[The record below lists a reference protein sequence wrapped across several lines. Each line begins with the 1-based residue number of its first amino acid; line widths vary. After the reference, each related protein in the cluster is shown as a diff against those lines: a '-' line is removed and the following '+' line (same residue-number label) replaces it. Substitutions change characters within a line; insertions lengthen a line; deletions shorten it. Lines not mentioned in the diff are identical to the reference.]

1 MKTMYNYKMQVKIK
15 KLLLVILLVNCSLL
29 IVNCSKK
36 FNPEPL
42 SKSTRQNLAYLQQD
56 PQFVMYFN
64 FKKMRDTGFWK
75 KFMSDSVFSSE
86 RNFGSFLNILKNAT
100 GASISNGIDELYFS
114 NSWIG
119 DNALVVKGT
128 FDRNKVNDYINSDS
142 QYTKL
147 SYPNNITVYN
157 LTPLHFYFYF
167 KDDFTVCAS
176 NYLPQIE
183 GTMSVTDTSKAGLL
197 NNEFA
202 VTTID
207 HIKNKDH
214 LWMMSSQKLF
224 IRGIF
229 ENFADLGGNKQDKL
243 KIPGGENKDTTYTP
257 PDSNS
262 TEGLDLT
269 QIYNKIT
276 AVSFSL
282 KMTDDLGLTMQNE
295 CTDEPASGELKN
307 KIDAVIALSK
317 LSAQFSKKSQG
328 PMTHILDKVDT
339 HTYEKTLLIETT
351 LTDQQ
356 ITELRKQ
363 KVFF

>member
-1 MKTMYNYKMQVKIK
+1 MSNFKISIKIK
-15 KLLLVILLVNCSLL
+15 KVLLVILLVNFSLL

-36 FNPEPL
+36 FNPELL

-75 KFMSDSVFSSE
+75 KYMSDSIFSSE

-100 GASISNGIDELYFS
+100 GASISNGIDELFFS
-114 NSWIG
+114 NSWVG
-119 DNALVVKGT
+119 DNALVIKGT
-128 FDRNKVNDYINSDS
+128 FDRNKVNDYIKSDS
-142 QYTKL
+142 QYSKMPF
-147 SYPNNITVYN
+147 PNNVIVYN
-157 LTPLHFYFYF
+157 LVPMHFYFYF

-183 GTMSVTDTSKAGLL
+183 GTFNITDTSKTGLL
-197 NNEFA
+197 NNDFA
-202 VTTID
+202 LTQIE

-229 ENFADLGGNKQDKL
+229 ENLADLGGNKSNKL
-243 KIPGGENKDTTYTP
+243 KIPGGENKDSTFTQ
-257 PDSNS
+257 PDTSS
-262 TEGLDLT
+262 AGDFDLK
-269 QIYNKIT
+269 QIYNKIN

-295 CTDEPASGELKN
+295 CTDESAASELKN
-307 KIDAVIALSK
+307 KMDAIIALSK
-317 LSAQFSKKSQG
+317 LSAQLSKKGGQEQ
-328 PMTHILDKVDT
+328 MVKLLDKIET
-339 HTYEKTLLIETT
+339 HSYDKTLLIEAA
-351 LTDQQ
+351 LNDAQ
-356 ITELRKQ
+356 ITELRRQ

>member
-1 MKTMYNYKMQVKIK
+1 MNGYKITLRKI
-15 KLLLVILLVNCSLL
+15 LLVILLVNISLF

-64 FKKMRDTGFWK
+64 FKKMRETEFWK
-75 KFMSDSVFSSE
+75 KFMSDSIFNSE

-119 DNALVVKGT
+119 DNALLIKGT
-128 FDRNKVNDYINSDS
+128 FDRNKVNDYIKSDT
-142 QYTKL
+142 QYTKI
-147 SYPNNITVYN
+147 SYPGDVTVYN
-157 LTPLHFYFYF
+157 LVPMHFYFYF

-183 GTMSVTDTSKAGLL
+183 SSLNITDTSKAGLL
-197 NNEFA
+197 KNDFSIAQIER
-202 VTTID
+202 
-207 HIKNKDH
+207 IKNKEH

-229 ENFADLGGNKQDKL
+229 ENLADMGGNKSL
-243 KIPGGENKDTTYTP
+243 KPNLPGGESPDSAFTP

-262 TEGLDLT
+262 SGEFDLT
-269 QIYNKIT
+269 NLYSKINS
-276 AVSFSL
+276 VSFSL
-282 KMTDDLGLTMQNE
+282 KMTDDLGLSMQNE
-295 CTDEPASGELKN
+295 CTDEPGASELKN
-307 KIDAVIALSK
+307 KMDAVIALAK
-317 LSAQFSKKSQG
+317 LSAQFSKKEQG
-328 PMTHILDKVDT
+328 PMIKILDKVDT
-339 HTYEKTLLIETT
+339 RVYDKTLLIETT

-363 KVFF
+363 KVF

>member
-1 MKTMYNYKMQVKIK
+1 MKSINTS
-15 KLLLVILLVNCSLL
+15 LLAKRILLIILLVNFSLL

-75 KFMSDSVFSSE
+75 KYMSDSIFSSE

-114 NSWIG
+114 NSWMG
-119 DNALVVKGT
+119 DNALLIKGT
-128 FDRNKVNDYINSDS
+128 FDRNKVKDYINSDS
-142 QYTKL
+142 QYTKI
-147 SYPNNITVYN
+147 SYSNNVIVYN
-157 LTPLHFYFYF
+157 LVPMHFYFYF

-183 GTMSVTDTSKAGLL
+183 GTMNITDTSQTGLL
-197 NNEFA
+197 KNEFTISA
-202 VTTID
+202 ID

-229 ENFADLGGNKQDKL
+229 ENLADLGGSKSNKL
-243 KIPGGENKDTTYTP
+243 KIPGDENKDSAFAP
-257 PDSNS
+257 PDSS
-262 TEGLDLT
+262 DEGNMDLK
-269 QIYNKIT
+269 QIYNKIN
-276 AVSFSL
+276 AVSFSI

-295 CTDEPASGELKN
+295 CTDEPAASELKN
-307 KIDAVIALSK
+307 KMDAIIALSK
-317 LSAQFSKKSQG
+317 LSAQLSKKGNTEQ
-328 PMTHILDKVDT
+328 MVKLLDKIDT
-339 HTYEKTLLIETT
+339 HVYEKTLVIDAALTDPLIE
-351 LTDQQ
+351 
-356 ITELRKQ
+356 ELRKR